1 MQRAGRYSK
10 HCGEGGDRDYA
21 SLRSGWGVSHGS
33 LQGIVNLRS
42 TGRTG
47 TVWVRADH
55 AADNAQQFAN
65 AVRVTVSSMWR
76 PMHSAA
82 CRFSG
87 LLTAAPEQPNSAS
100 GRRV

>member
-1 MQRAGRYSK
+1 M
-10 HCGEGGDRDYA
+10 
-21 SLRSGWGVSHGS
+21 
-33 LQGIVNLRS
+33 
-42 TGRTG
+42 
-47 TVWVRADH
+47 WVRADH

-100 GRRV
+100 GRRVSVDLQPGWTCGVTDRPVAI